1 MWCFIKYYVFDSWGF
16 VEVDFIFVYDIK
28 LIYMFLIKKKL
39 MLWIFYVISL
49 CNRLCLVFVCVILGI

>member
-1 MWCFIKYYVFDSWGF
+1 MWCFIKYYVFDNWGF

>member
-1 MWCFIKYYVFDSWGF
+1 MWCFIKYYVFDNWGF

-39 MLWIFYVISL
+39 MLWIFCVISL

>member
-1 MWCFIKYYVFDSWGF
+1 MWCFIKFVFDNWGF

>member
-1 MWCFIKYYVFDSWGF
+1 MWCFIKYYEFDNWGF